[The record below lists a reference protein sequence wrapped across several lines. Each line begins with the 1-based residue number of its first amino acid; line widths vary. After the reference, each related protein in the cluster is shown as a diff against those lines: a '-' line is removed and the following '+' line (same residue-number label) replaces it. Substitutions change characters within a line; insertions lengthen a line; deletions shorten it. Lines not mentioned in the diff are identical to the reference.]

1 MTIAVTG
8 SMAYDY
14 IMSFPG
20 RFAEHILPDQIH
32 ILSVSFLVD
41 SMRRERGGCAGNIAY
56 NLTLLGQRPLLM
68 ATVGQ
73 DAPEYVAW
81 LREQGVDT
89 SGVLQLPDEFTA
101 SFFVSTDRDNN
112 QIASFYTGA
121 MAKAGRISFK
131 DHCPETIEVAII
143 SPNDPGAMVKYARE
157 CQELGIPYIYD
168 PSQQIPRLSPAEL
181 VEGIRG
187 AKVLIV
193 NDYEFGMIK
202 NQTGLS
208 DDEIQRLTEVVVIT
222 RGECGSTIRTA
233 GGTWEIP
240 SAPPRRVA
248 DPTGVGDAYRAGFIT
263 GMCCGLPWDTVGRLG
278 SLAATYVLEEHGTQR
293 HHYSFD
299 SFIQRYCEIF
309 GDTPELGALTADGS
323 SPPLNPPLQ
332 GGEARFSPL
341 SEGS

>member
-8 SMAYDY
+8 SMAFDY

-20 RFAEHILPDQIH
+20 RFVDHILPDQLQ

-41 SMRRERGGCAGNIAY
+41 SMRRERGGCGGNIAY
-56 NLTLLGQRPLLM
+56 NLALLGQRPLLM

-81 LREQGVDT
+81 LRDQGVDT

-101 SFFVSTDRDNN
+101 SFFVSSDQDNN

-121 MAKAGRISFK
+121 MAKAGRLSFK
-131 DHCPETIEVAII
+131 DNKPESIELAII

-157 CQELGIPYIYD
+157 CRELGIPYIYD
-168 PSQQIPRLSPAEL
+168 PSQQIPRLAPSDL
-181 VEGIRG
+181 VAGIEG

-202 NQTGLS
+202 KQTGLT
-208 DDEIQRLTEVVVIT
+208 DEEIQNLTEVVVIT
-222 RGECGSTIRTA
+222 RGERGSTLCTVEDS
-233 GGTWEIP
+233 WHIP
-240 SAPPRRVA
+240 VVPPRRVA

-263 GMCCGLPWDTVGRLG
+263 GMCQGLPWPVVGRMG
-278 SLAATYVLEEHGTQR
+278 SLAAAYVLEEHGTQR
-293 HHYSFD
+293 HRYSLENFR
-299 SFIQRYCEIF
+299 QRYHEIF
-309 GDTPELGALTADGS
+309 GHTLDL
-323 SPPLNPPLQ
+323 
-332 GGEARFSPL
+332 
-341 SEGS
+341 

>member
-20 RFAEHILPDQIH
+20 RFVEHILPDQLH

-41 SMRRERGGCAGNIAY
+41 SMRRERGGCGGNIAHS
-56 NLTLLGQRPLLM
+56 LALLGQRPLLM

-89 SGVLQLPDEFTA
+89 SGVLQLSDEFTA

-121 MAKAGRISFK
+121 MSKAGRISFH
-131 DHCPETIEVAII
+131 DFEPEMIEIAII
-143 SPNDPGAMVKYARE
+143 SPNDPGAMVKYAGE
-157 CQELGIPYIYD
+157 CQALHIPYVYD
-168 PSQQIPRLSPAEL
+168 PSQQIPRLTEEQL

-187 AKVLIV
+187 ARVLIV
-193 NDYEFGMIK
+193 NDYEFGMIR
-202 NQTGLS
+202 NRTGLS
-208 DDEIQRLTEVVVIT
+208 ENDVRNIVDVLVVTHGERGSNIQT
-222 RGECGSTIRTA
+222 REA
-233 GGTWEIP
+233 QYDIP
-240 SAPPRRVA
+240 CVPPRHLA
-248 DPTGVGDAYRAGFIT
+248 DPTGVGDAYRAGLLT
-263 GMCCGLPWDTVGRLG
+263 GMRYGLPWEVAGRMG

-293 HHYSFD
+293 HHYTLD
-299 SFIQRYCEIF
+299 GFIGRYCEHF
-309 GDTPELGALTADGS
+309 GDG
-323 SPPLNPPLQ
+323 
-332 GGEARFSPL
+332 SPL
-341 SEGS
+341 RVLQSART

>member
-20 RFAEHILPDQIH
+20 RFVDHILPDQIE

-41 SMRRERGGCAGNIAY
+41 SMRRERGGCGGNIAY
-56 NLTLLGQRPLLM
+56 NLALLGQRPLLM

-81 LREQGVDT
+81 LRDNGVDT
-89 SGVLQLPDEFTA
+89 SGVLQLADEFTA

-121 MAKAGRISFK
+121 MAKAGRLSFN
-131 DHCPETIEVAII
+131 DNRPETIEIAII

-157 CQELGIPYIYD
+157 CQELDIPYIYD
-168 PSQQIPRLSPAEL
+168 PSQQIPRLTPSEL

-187 AKVLIV
+187 ANILIV

-202 NQTGLS
+202 KQTGLS
-208 DDEIQRLTEVVVIT
+208 TSQIQELTEIVVVT
-222 RGECGSTIRTA
+222 QGERGSAVHTSEGVL
-233 GGTWEIP
+233 EIP
-240 SAPPRRVA
+240 SVPPRRVA

-263 GMCCGLPWDTVGRLG
+263 GMCRGLPWLAAGRMG

-293 HHYSFD
+293 HRYTLD
-299 SFIQRYCEIF
+299 SFCQRYYETF
-309 GDTPELGALTADGS
+309 DDETAFELLHSAVSLVPEG
-323 SPPLNPPLQ
+323 
-332 GGEARFSPL
+332 
-341 SEGS
+341 